1 VSRVLR
7 GTTAVQ
13 AAWGLAL
20 VAAPARTAALVC
32 AGRPHPRA
40 WIVRALGVR
49 LLVQC
54 AWVLFSPSRFR
65 VLCAAAVETVHAA
78 SMVGAAA
85 RWPRYRW
92 AATVSGTTA
101 AASAAV
107 GAGLAPEARP

>member
-1 VSRVLR
+1 VIRVLR
-7 GTTAVQ
+7 GVTAVQ

-32 AGRPHPRA
+32 AGRPQPRT

-54 AWVLFSPSRFR
+54 AWVLLSPSRSR
-65 VLCAAAVETVHAA
+65 VLGATVVDAVHAA

-85 RWPRYRW
+85 LWPRYRW

-107 GAGLAPEARP
+107 GAGLAPEPRR